1 VKRLVCILGGALAF
15 ASPAMGAA
23 RPYDFNGDG
32 RQKLAVGVPAWHE
45 QDVQDAGAAMVL
57 RASRKS
63 GLRASAQLLTRG
75 RNGFPG
81 SPTPFENLGRE
92 VMSGDFNGDSR
103 ADLAMLR
110 SGAGRG
116 MVVVYGSAHGL
127 VPASA
132 VSYGAAPG
140 TTYTNAVSADVNH
153 DGFADVAVR
162 RSGATN
168 DVAIFRGS
176 AAGLHGAA
184 DNTLALH
191 PDVMR
196 FSDLNRDGFPE
207 LVYSTFQEI
216 GVCAG
221 TPGGPA
227 GCNSLPAVQGATDIA
242 TGDVTGGR
250 GREVVTGVPFDPA
263 GGTVY
268 VYRYRHGELRFVLK
282 FNQSTRGVPGHTQ
295 NDEFGAEVEV
305 LRVGRDRKE
314 TIAVGAPRENDF
326 DGRVTLVRGAKH
338 GISHRGNR
346 AISLDTRGIP
356 GNNHGEPQF
365 GRTLTTLDHDGD
377 GRFDLDIGAPFEG
390 AGHVVALRNSRH
402 GLRRKARN
410 IGLPD
415 LGFSPDKQLTFG
427 AVLGRR

>member
-1 VKRLVCILGGALAF
+1 MKRLVCILGGALAF

-32 RQKLAVGVPAWHE
+32 RQKLAVGLPAWHD
-45 QDVQDAGAAMVL
+45 QGAQSAGAAMVL
-57 RASRKS
+57 RASRKA

-81 SPTPFENLGRE
+81 SPTPFEGLGGH
-92 VMSGDFNGDSR
+92 VASGDFNGDGR

-110 SGAGRG
+110 NGAGNG
-116 MVVVYGSAHGL
+116 VVVVYGSAHGL

-140 TTYTNAVSADVNH
+140 TDYIQAVAADVNH
-153 DGFADVAVR
+153 DGFADLAVR
-162 RSGATN
+162 RDGANN

-176 AAGLHGAA
+176 SAGLGGVVQS
-184 DNTLALH
+184 TLALH

-196 FSDLNRDGFPE
+196 FADLNRDGFPE

-221 TPGGPA
+221 TSGGPA
-227 GCNSLPAVQGATDIA
+227 ACNSLPAVAGAADIA
-242 TGDVTGGR
+242 AGDVTGGR
-250 GREVVTGVPFDPA
+250 GREVVTGVPNDPE

-268 VYRYRHGELRFVLK
+268 VYRYLHGELRFVLK

-295 NDEFGAEVEV
+295 NDQFGAQVEV
-305 LRVGRDRKE
+305 FRIGLEKKE
-314 TIAVGAPRENDF
+314 TVAVGAPREDEF
-326 DGRVTLVRGAKH
+326 DGRVTLVHGRKH
-338 GISHRGNR
+338 GIAHRGNR
-346 AISLDTRGIP
+346 MINLDTRGIP
-356 GNNHGEPQF
+356 GSNEGAPQF

-377 GRFDLDIGAPFEG
+377 GRFDLDIGAPYEG
-390 AGHVVALRNSRH
+390 AGHVIALRNSRH
-402 GLRRKARN
+402 GLRRKARS

-415 LGFSPDKQLTFG
+415 LGFSPDNQLAFG